1 MSYYLSR
8 PIVIAA
14 HDPRWPERFE
24 QERQRLQEVLGA
36 FAQRI
41 EHIGSTSVPGLA
53 AKPIIDISVGAGSR
67 DGVDAYLSALQALGY
82 EDCRINPVF
91 ERRMF
96 SKGGSFNEGTHHLHV
111 TDVGSTVWAE
121 PILLR
126 DYLRAHPED
135 VAWYEQVKRE
145 AAATAGNDLNHY
157 DHLKGPCLATL
168 LERAQAWNE
177 AAGASDSLDNSLDD
191 QR

>member
-14 HDPRWPERFE
+14 YEARWPQLFE
-24 QERQRLQEVLGA
+24 EERQRLQEALGA
-36 FAQRI
+36 FARRI
-41 EHIGSTSVPGLA
+41 EPSVPGLA
-53 AKPIIDISVGAGSR
+53 GKPILDISVGAASR

-96 SKGGSFNEGTHHLHV
+96 SKGGPFNEGTHHLHV
-111 TDVGSTVWAE
+111 TDVGSRVWAE

-126 DYLRAHPED
+126 DYLRAHSED
-135 VAWYEQVKRE
+135 AAWYEHVKRE
-145 AAATAGNDLNHY
+145 AAAAAGRDLNRY
-157 DHLKGPCLATL
+157 DHLKGPCIATL
-168 LERAQAWNE
+168 LGRARQWH
-177 AAGASDSLDNSLDD
+177 GATGGL
-191 QR
+191 

>member
-8 PIVIAA
+8 SIVIAA
-14 HDPRWPERFE
+14 YDARWPELFE
-24 QERQRLQEVLGA
+24 RERQQLLEALGG
-36 FAQRI
+36 FAHRI

-53 AKPIIDISVGAGSR
+53 AKPILDISVGADNR
-67 DGVDAYLSALQALGY
+67 DGVDAYLPALQALGY
-82 EDCRINPVF
+82 EDCRITPVF

-96 SKGGSFNEGTHHLHV
+96 SKGGPFNEGTHHLHV
-111 TDVGSTVWAE
+111 TDVSSTVWAE

-135 VAWYEQVKRE
+135 AAWYEHVKRE

-157 DHLKGPCLATL
+157 DHLKSPCIATL
-168 LERAQAWNE
+168 LARARGWHEAVE
-177 AAGASDSLDNSLDD
+177 AAGGL
-191 QR
+191 